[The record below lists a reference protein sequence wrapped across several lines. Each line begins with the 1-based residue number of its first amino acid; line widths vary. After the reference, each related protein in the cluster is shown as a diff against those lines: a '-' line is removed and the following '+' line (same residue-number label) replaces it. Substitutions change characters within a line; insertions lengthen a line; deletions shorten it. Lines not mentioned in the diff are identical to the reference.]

1 MDAATRALLLQTM
14 SSQSGLISLDQTREI
29 GLSRSDVQVAQRRSL
44 LTRVGPQVYAS
55 PAAPRTL
62 DFSRTLALL
71 ACPGA
76 LLSHRCAARLH
87 DFDRFRRVE
96 SIEILVLR
104 AARHAVGPFVVHST
118 GDIGKLDNVIVR
130 GYPCTSGTRTVID
143 LAMLRLPEIQ
153 MEAAIDS
160 TVRLGLSSPLAIV
173 QRLSELRG
181 PGRWGTPLLDR
192 LLLDSG
198 GHTMLERRFLEL
210 VRDAAL
216 VRPRTQVIFR
226 RDGKTFARVDF
237 IWDDIGVVV
246 EVSGWKGH
254 ASPSERARDA
264 QRRNE
269 LQDIGFK
276 VYEYT
281 WEQVTR
287 QRDWVIDTLRHR
299 LRAA

>member
-1 MDAATRALLLQTM
+1 MDTATRTLLLQTM
-14 SSQSGLISLDQTREI
+14 SSQHGLSSLDQMREI
-29 GLSRSDVQVAQRRSL
+29 GLSRSDIQVAQRGGL

-62 DFSRTLALL
+62 DFGRTLALL

-76 LLSHRCAARLH
+76 LLSHQCAARLH
-87 DFDRFRRVE
+87 DFDRFRTVE
-96 SIEILVLR
+96 LIEILVLR
-104 AARHAVGPFVVHST
+104 TARHAAGPFVVHST
-118 GDIGKLDNVIVR
+118 GDLGKLDRVVVHGFR
-130 GYPCTSGTRTVID
+130 CTSGTRTVID
-143 LAMLRLPEIQ
+143 LAMLRLPVIQ

-173 QRLSELRG
+173 QRLSEMRG
-181 PGRWGTPLLDR
+181 PGRWGAPLLDR

-198 GHTMLERRFLEL
+198 GHTMLERRFLQL

-237 IWDDIGVVV
+237 IWDDADIVV
-246 EVSGWKGH
+246 EVSGRKGH
-254 ASPSERARDA
+254 SSPSDRARDA

-269 LQDIGFK
+269 LQDLGFK

-287 QRDWVIDTLRHR
+287 QRAWVIDTLRHR